1 MLTSRS
7 CLARRDEEEEA
18 NQDHQD
24 VRSEEWSR
32 EDDGTEAE
40 VLEEDDCDEEKEV
53 ARTEKVWK
61 RWRRRW

>member
-7 CLARRDEEEEA
+7 CLAKRDEDEEA
-18 NQDHQD
+18 NQD

-32 EDDGTEAE
+32 EDDGTE
-40 VLEEDDCDEEKEV
+40 VEDDCDEEKEV

>member
-1 MLTSRS
+1 MLTSSS
-7 CLARRDEEEEA
+7 CLAKRDEEEEA
-18 NQDHQD
+18 NQD

-40 VLEEDDCDEEKEV
+40 SLEEDDCEEEKE
-53 ARTEKVWK
+53 TEKVWK

>member
-7 CLARRDEEEEA
+7 CLAKRDDEEEEA
-18 NQDHQD
+18 NQD
-24 VRSEEWSR
+24 VRSEEW

-61 RWRRRW
+61 RWRRKW